1 MNPRKSKAL
10 LSLIAA
16 LSIAG
21 HTASAND
28 KTLIQSWECKLVFG
42 DFDVEYRIKL
52 NSDDTYFSNM
62 VIMTS
67 STTEE
72 GTWRSENSTLFLA
85 PSKTIQRGKPL
96 ESRAEY
102 KRQIVELSASKLI
115 LKHEDALGDSAETVC
130 KLASS

>member
-1 MNPRKSKAL
+1 MNSIKSKVL

-16 LSIAG
+16 LSIAANA
-21 HTASAND
+21 ASAND
-28 KTLIQSWECKLVFG
+28 KTLIQSWECRLAFG
-42 DFDVEYRIKL
+42 DFDVEYSIKL

-72 GTWRSENSTLFLA
+72 GTWRSENGTLFLA

-96 ESRAEY
+96 ESRTEY
-102 KRQIVELSASKLI
+102 QRQIVELSASKLI
-115 LKHEDALGDSAETVC
+115 LKHEDAFGDPAETVC
-130 KLASS
+130 KIA